1 MKPSSVLF
9 IVGSMEVGGV
19 QSGIM
24 NFARIAPPD
33 QVRFDIITLTDQ
45 EGFHEAEFRKYG
57 SVYHIPLPHPSNKYL
72 SIPYTLMNDMLFRRK
87 FIRFLKSHAP
97 YDAVHTKLLK
107 GTAPA
112 LEAARECGVPIRIAQ
127 SHVDKPERLNP
138 FDTWYYKWCAKRIE
152 KSATVKLAVSE
163 KAVELLFDHYDARI
177 IKNPTISLERLNPA
191 KYDPAPHAEIRLIQ
205 IGTFSY
211 RKNQCFSVD
220 VLKRLLEMGHAA
232 RLSFVGYPL
241 EGSDYNLAMEKK
253 IRQLDVADHV
263 TFYPKDADVPLLL
276 SESDLML
283 IPSLREGLPNVALEA
298 QAMGVPCFLSDTI
311 TKATDCGLCIFMSL
325 EKGPA
330 AWAEEIIRYR
340 KEHGAEKEYVDM
352 TSWDQ
357 KNVVKEYIEIWGKNR
372 IP

>member
-1 MKPSSVLF
+1 MKLCRVLF
-9 IVGSMEVGGV
+9 VVGSMDVGGV

-24 NFARIAPPD
+24 NFVRITPHE
-33 QVRFDIITLTDQ
+33 QVHFDVVVLTDKK
-45 EGFHEAEFRKYG
+45 GHHEAEFQKYG
-57 SVYHIPLPHPSNKYL
+57 RVYHIPLLHPANKYL
-72 SIPYTLMNDMLFRRK
+72 SIPYTLLNDFLFRRK
-87 FIRFLKSHAP
+87 FKQFLKSHES
-97 YDAVHTKLLK
+97 YNVVHTKLLK

-112 LEAARECGVPIRIAQ
+112 LEAAKACGVPIRIAQ

-152 KSATVKLAVSE
+152 KNATKKLAVSE
-163 KAVELLFDHYDARI
+163 KAIDLLFDHYGARI

-191 KYDPAPHAEIRLIQ
+191 NYHPRPHSEIRLIQ

-220 VLKRLLEMGHAA
+220 ILKQLLELGHAA
-232 RLSFVGYPL
+232 HLSFIGYPL
-241 EGSDYNLAMEKK
+241 EGSDYNLAIERKVQ
-253 IRQLDVADHV
+253 QLDVADHV
-263 TFYPKDADVPLLL
+263 SFYPKDADVPLLL
-276 SESDLML
+276 SESDYML